1 MNWQII
7 GHQKIT
13 SYLENTLLN
22 GRLAHAFLFYGQ
34 KQLGKREVAR
44 QFAKAILCYEKKSTK
59 DNINNNTPCEKC
71 ESCLEFDKKTHPD
84 FYWITKASTDK
95 NIGVGQIRELK
106 NSLAN
111 RSFFNSYKVAVVDG
125 AHELSMGAANGL
137 LKTLEEPLGKTV
149 IILIAEKLNSLPA
162 TIISRTQKIKFLPVA
177 KKDIYDFLMTKNL
190 DRDLVLHVAN
200 LANGRPGRALGF
212 INNPE
217 AWSKYL
223 VSINYF
229 FKIFASKKYEKIALI
244 NSLLSEKKLIDQ
256 VEIILPLL
264 DFWQML
270 FRDILL
276 LKLEQSDKIINSKA
290 GHELERLANY
300 FSLEKL
306 LKINTHIEIAKSHL
320 AKNVNVKLILENF
333 LLA

>member
-13 SYLENTLLN
+13 TYLENVLLN

-34 KQLGKREVAR
+34 KQLGKREMAG
-44 QFAKAILCYEKKSTK
+44 QFAKALLCYEKKHTENK
-59 DNINNNTPCEKC
+59 VNNNIPCEQC

-84 FYWITKASTDK
+84 FYCITKASTDK
-95 NIGVGQIRELK
+95 NIGVSQIRELK
-106 NSLAN
+106 NSLTN
-111 RSFFNSYKVAVVDG
+111 RSFFNSYKVAIVDG
-125 AHELSMGAANGL
+125 AHELSTSAANSL

-149 IILIAEKLNSLPA
+149 IILIAEKLDSLPT

-177 KKDIYDFLMTKNL
+177 KKDIYNFLVTKNL
-190 DRDLVLHVAN
+190 DRDLALHVAN
-200 LANGRPGRALGF
+200 LASGRPGRAFGF

-217 AWSKYL
+217 AWNKYL
-223 VSINYF
+223 SSVNYF
-229 FKIFASKKYEKIALI
+229 FKIFASKKHEKIALV
-244 NSLLSEKKLIDQ
+244 NNLLSEKKLVDQ
-256 VEIILPLL
+256 VEIVLPLL

-276 LKLEQSDKIINSKA
+276 LKLQQSDKIINSKA
-290 GHELERLANY
+290 SHELERLADY
-300 FSLEKL
+300 FDLEKI
-306 LKINTHIEIAKSHL
+306 LKINNYIETAKNHL
-320 AKNVNVKLILENF
+320 ARNVNVKLVLENF